1 MAGYFELVDAP
12 DGGYRIRMLDG
23 AGSLMAV
30 SVTFPTKRAAV
41 AGIAQAREIAG
52 TGLIRDRSAGGQA
65 AAASGPALPGAQT
78 DRRGHRPRNLPV
90 RRVAGGRKA
99 GAGTSLTSSRSNAG
113 GQAAACSSWF
123 SRLAGGLEVE
133 GWPGWALSFA
143 ATRRRSSG
151 V

>member
-23 AGSLMAV
+23 SGSLMAV

-65 AAASGPALPGAQT
+65 AQVGPLARAT
-78 DRRGHRPRNLPV
+78 RRT
-90 RRVAGGRKA
+90 AGGA
-99 GAGTSLTSSRSNAG
+99 GRGTSLSGGSLAAG
-113 GQAAACSSWF
+113 KRARAHH
-123 SRLAGGLEVE
+123 
-133 GWPGWALSFA
+133 
-143 ATRRRSSG
+143 
-151 V
+151 

>member
-41 AGIAQAREIAG
+41 AGVAQAREIAG

-65 AAASGPALPGAQT
+65 APMGSSRLNK
-78 DRRGHRPRNLPV
+78 RS
-90 RRVAGGRKA
+90 AGGA
-99 GAGTSLTSSRSNAG
+99 GRGTSLSGGSLAAG
-113 GQAAACSSWF
+113 KRARAHH
-123 SRLAGGLEVE
+123 
-133 GWPGWALSFA
+133 
-143 ATRRRSSG
+143 
-151 V
+151 